1 MCVCVCI
8 YNRSVVV
15 IYIDIYRERER
26 ERGVCVQCVQYMFDC
41 DCFVPAWQGV
51 DCLLLLVDKCCFI
64 VWHVIAPLGNI
75 DHVGEKRGGGG
86 YCYKTTTFAHSIL
99 PYSG

>member
-1 MCVCVCI
+1 MCAVCAAHVFI
-8 YNRSVVV
+8 VTALL
-15 IYIDIYRERER
+15 
-26 ERGVCVQCVQYMFDC
+26 
-41 DCFVPAWQGV
+41 PAWQGV

-75 DHVGEKRGGGG
+75 YKPCGGEEEVVGWG
-86 YCYKTTTFAHSIL
+86 YCYKTATFAHSIL